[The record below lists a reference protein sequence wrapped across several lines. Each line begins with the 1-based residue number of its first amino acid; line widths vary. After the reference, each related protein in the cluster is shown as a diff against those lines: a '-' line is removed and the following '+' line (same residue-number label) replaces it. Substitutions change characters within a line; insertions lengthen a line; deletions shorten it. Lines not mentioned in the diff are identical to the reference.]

1 MSATWATQM
10 QHDCN
15 TRNTSVTPV
24 RNEQHECDTSASRT
38 TRVRHEWKILIL
50 TMTRVKIYFHT
61 LIFTTWQVKDYKER
75 NNFILRTT
83 IWKCLVSIQNA
94 FKKCTT
100 KTKIF
105 NDKALSKHC
114 TLKAIV
120 AANALAYSWIVTH
133 SNAGSFLIK
142 TILCE
147 NTNIFFS
154 KNY

>member
-1 MSATWATQM
+1 MRHKYDISATQ
-10 QHDCN
+10 
-15 TRNTSVTPV
+15 
-24 RNEQHECDTSASRT
+24 T
-38 TRVRHEWKILIL
+38 TIVRHEWKILIL
-50 TMTRVKIYFHT
+50 VTTRVKTYFHT
-61 LIFTTWQVKDYKER
+61 LIFTIWQVKDYKER

-133 SNAGSFLIK
+133 SNAGSLLIK